1 VEKWVKI
8 VKLARGAVYIV
19 EYHKKVPKNKAP
31 QRPTR
36 IFDKEVTNMYVAP
49 MLGGKLD

>member
-1 VEKWVKI
+1 MEKWVKI
-8 VKLARGAVYIV
+8 AKLARGAVYIV
-19 EYHKKVPKNKAP
+19 EYQKVPKNKAP
-31 QRPTR
+31 QRLTR